1 LPRALVDTGPL
12 VALVDASEPRHQDC
26 IRVIRAETDPLLTVW
41 PVLTEAMYLLRGVPR
56 GQESVLDMIESGSV
70 ELAALGRDDVPRI
83 RALMWKYRDQP
94 MDLAD
99 GALVRVAEREGIT
112 RIITLDR
119 RDFGVYRPGRS
130 GRFEVMP

>member
-1 LPRALVDTGPL
+1 
-12 VALVDASEPRHQDC
+12 
-26 IRVIRAETDPLLTVW
+26 VW